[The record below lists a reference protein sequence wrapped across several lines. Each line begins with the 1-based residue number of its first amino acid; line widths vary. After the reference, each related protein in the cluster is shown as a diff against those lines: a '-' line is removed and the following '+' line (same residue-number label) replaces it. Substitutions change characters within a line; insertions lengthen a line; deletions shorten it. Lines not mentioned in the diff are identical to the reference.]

1 MMKFVSPM
9 LRVIFLCSV
18 AVLTCVPLLWALSG
32 SFQTNASLAA
42 IPFSWVPPEPQPLN
56 FVDAVTVG
64 NSGRAILNS
73 LLVALVIAS
82 LGVVIAQMAGYV
94 LAKHRFLGRDLVFWS
109 IVSTMLIPFPAIM
122 VPVFIIARAL
132 GLVDNLAGLIIPGL
146 ITAST
151 VFFMRQ
157 YMQGLPDEL
166 LESARVDGAG
176 EWTTYWRI
184 VFPLT
189 WPVVISMALLTF
201 VGSWNNFL
209 WPLVVIQSSDNMTIP
224 LAMNAFKGQYFNN
237 NVVMLAMSVLATV
250 PVLILFLIGRR
261 RILDSVMVSGGL
273 K

>member
-1 MMKFVSPM
+1 MKRHLPPFIGI
-9 LRVIFLCSV
+9 LFLCGM

-32 SFQTNASLAA
+32 SFQTNSSLAA
-42 IPFSWVPPEPQPLN
+42 TPYSWFPPEPSPQN
-56 FVDAVTVG
+56 YADAVSVG

-73 LLVALVIAS
+73 LVVALIISSV
-82 LGVVIAQMAGYV
+82 GVVVAQMAGYV
-94 LAKHRFLGRDLVFWS
+94 LAKHRFLGRDLLFWT

-122 VPVFIIARAL
+122 VPVFIIARSF
-132 GLVDNLAGLIIPGL
+132 GLVDSLAGLILPGL
-146 ITAST
+146 IASST

-184 VFPLT
+184 VFPLA
-189 WPVVISMALLTF
+189 WPVLISMALLTF

-209 WPLVVIQSSDNMTIP
+209 WPLVVIQSPENMTIP
-224 LAMNAFKGQYFNN
+224 LAMNSFKGQYFNN
-237 NVVMLAMSVLATV
+237 NVVMLAMSVLATL
-250 PVLILFLIGRR
+250 PVVVLFLLGRR

>member
-1 MMKFVSPM
+1 MARYATPII
-9 LRVIFLCSV
+9 RIAFLCAF

-32 SFQTNASLAA
+32 SFHTNSSLAA
-42 IPFSWVPPEPQPLN
+42 RPFRWLPPDPSPQN
-56 FVDAVTVG
+56 YVDAVTVG
-64 NSGRAILNS
+64 NSGRAIMNS
-73 LLVALVIAS
+73 LIVAIVIAS
-82 LGVVIAQMAGYV
+82 VGVIVAQMAGYV
-94 LAKHRFLGRDLVFWS
+94 LAKHRFLGRDLIFWT

-122 VPVFIIARAL
+122 VPVFIIARSL
-132 GLVDNLAGLIIPGL
+132 GLVDNLAGLILPGL
-146 ITAST
+146 ITSST

-166 LESARVDGAG
+166 LESARVDGAS
-176 EWTTYWRI
+176 EWGTYWRI
-184 VFPLT
+184 VFPLA
-189 WPVVISMALLTF
+189 WPVLISMALLTF

-209 WPLVVIQSSDNMTIP
+209 WPLVVVQSPENMTIP

-250 PVLILFLIGRR
+250 PVLVLFLLGRR